1 MKQKEMRNS
10 IVEKTAVEPLNDEA
24 LGAVNGG
31 RRLEI
36 SFDVNKK
43 SDLHNYNNQFDQTIL
58 NTNNDLDGN
67 LQINNNAADGK
78 VLTDGYVLYNKTQ
91 VKTK

>member
-1 MKQKEMRNS
+1 MKQKEIRNS
-10 IVEKTAVEPLNDEA
+10 IVEKTAAEPLNDEA

-58 NTNNDLDGN
+58 NTNNDLDGT
-67 LQINNNAADGK
+67 LQSNNNAAEGK
-78 VLTDGYVLYNKTQ
+78 ILTDSYVLYNKSQ
-91 VKTK
+91 IKTK

>member
-10 IVEKTAVEPLNDEA
+10 IVEKTAAEPLNDEV

-43 SDLHNYNNQFDQTIL
+43 SDLHNYNNQFDQAIL

-67 LQINNNAADGK
+67 LQVNNAADGK
-78 VLTDGYVLYNKTQ
+78 ILTDGYVLYNKTQ